1 MDVLNEDAMIKEVNL
16 TTARNLSPLFD
27 DAVRK
32 EQPVMIVRGRN
43 ERGLLLSRD
52 RQLRLLDVYALHVD
66 VIPEEEVGGFTL
78 WVRELNLGEYGS
90 TLLAARDQLL
100 DSVRSYV
107 RLLDSVRS
115 YVRYYFQNWDLFR
128 HLPDKAAQEPYV
140 YRLNLAKDD
149 DELIG
154 LLFGDAK
161 NVELS
166 TGSAAPAVAR

>member
-107 RLLDSVRS
+107 R
-115 YVRYYFQNWDLFR
+115 YYFQNWDLFR

>member
-1 MDVLNEDAMIKEVNL
+1 MTHANEDAMIREVNL
-16 TTARNLSPLFD
+16 TVARNLSPLFD

-66 VIPEEEVGGFTL
+66 VIPEEEIGGFTL

-90 TLLAARDQLL
+90 TLLAAREQLL

-107 RLLDSVRS
+107 RYKS
-115 YVRYYFQNWDLFR
+115 
-128 HLPDKAAQEPYV
+128 KAEFWT
-140 YRLNLAKDD
+140 
-149 DELIG
+149 G
-154 LLFGDAK
+154 L
-161 NVELS
+161 E
-166 TGSAAPAVAR
+166 